1 MKILVYGNTK
11 FSDYDT
17 FTRAVV
23 VAIDN
28 LVKNDDNRIDI
39 YSAGPYKI
47 NQFTAEFVNKTEQF
61 FKQKGI
67 KSRFYRVLKNDV
79 VENFDSYNVDG
90 VVYLSTKNDRSELFD
105 TIIADAENNNIPV
118 SVYKV

>member
-1 MKILVYGNTK
+1 
-11 FSDYDT
+11 
-17 FTRAVV
+17 
-23 VAIDN
+23 
-28 LVKNDDNRIDI
+28 
-39 YSAGPYKI
+39 
-47 NQFTAEFVNKTEQF
+47 VNKTEQF

-79 VENFDSYNVDG
+79 VENFDSYGVDG